1 MIRIVYG
8 LAFIA
13 MIFGSISRAQ
23 TENSAAD
30 PDIFVN
36 AINAFEKKDF
46 QTAVELFTVLAE
58 QGEPTS
64 QHNLSILYSKGLGS
78 PVSYKRALYWAWRA
92 TLGGS
97 EPAMDVVEDVRDI
110 VTEDLIEVVSKQ
122 IVDELTA
129 KAMKGDK
136 NAPERLGK
144 TYYNLFVEADLQ
156 MAYTWLL
163 ISQAFG
169 NETVSEMISEIEDLI
184 EIEDRITYQEEATE
198 IFLKIPK

>member
-169 NETVSEMISEIEDLI
+169 NETVSEMISEIENLI

>member
-1 MIRIVYG
+1 MIYKVYG

-13 MIFGSISRAQ
+13 MIFGSITRAQ
-23 TENSAAD
+23 TENATAD

>member
-23 TENSAAD
+23 TENAAAD

-36 AINAFEKKDF
+36 AINAIEKKDF

-97 EPAMDVVEDVRDI
+97 EPAMDVVQDVRDI
-110 VTEDLIEVVSKQ
+110 VTEDLIGVVSEQ
-122 IVDELTA
+122 IVNELTA

>member
-1 MIRIVYG
+1 MIYKVYG

-23 TENSAAD
+23 TENATAD

-110 VTEDLIEVVSKQ
+110 VTEDLIGVVSEQ
-122 IVDELTA
+122 IVNELTA

-156 MAYTWLL
+156 MAYTWFL